1 MRSAKYDMT
10 YKGTK
15 RDFSKLP
22 QFSLNIPLPEEGQAT
37 SADIVIVVG
46 SLWTA
51 LSEVTKSIVL

>member
-1 MRSAKYDMT
+1 MT